1 MTEKKQ
7 SSNQK
12 HIPERSCVICKTKA
26 PKRLLTRIVAVGDEL
41 HIDLSGKM
49 KGRGAYLCQNSGCW
63 ERAMK
68 TQVLNQALKVT
79 LRDESRLR
87 LLEAMPSS

>member
-1 MTEKKQ
+1 MAEKIL

-12 HIPERSCVICKTKA
+12 HIPERSCVVCKTKA
-26 PKRLLTRIVAVGDEL
+26 PKRSLTRLVVVGDEL

-49 KGRGAYLCQNSGCW
+49 KGRGAYLCQNNGCW

-68 TQVLNQALKVT
+68 TQVLNHALKVT
-79 LRDESRLR
+79 LSDESRLR

>member
-1 MTEKKQ
+1 MAEKNQ
-7 SSNQK
+7 LPNQK
-12 HIPERSCVICKTKA
+12 HIPERSCVVCKTKS
-26 PKRLLTRIVAVGDEL
+26 PKRLLTRLVVVGDEL

-68 TQVLNQALKVT
+68 TQVLNQALKAT
-79 LRDESRLR
+79 LRDEARLR